1 VCGGK
6 SFAKSSL
13 RWHESAAAA
22 RRGEPLRTFLTAHEA
37 AVRDSLAERPRNPT
51 RRQGRVDPFAAN
63 DRLDQ
68 HEIVLHFSTFC
79 C

>member
-22 RRGEPLRTFLTAHEA
+22 RRANHCAHFSAHEA
-37 AVRDSLAERPRNPT
+37 AVRDSLADRPRNPT
-51 RRQGRVDPFAAN
+51 RRQGRVNAFAAN